1 MTAVDPRDER
11 NVAEALDVRFERADV
26 APGLVA
32 RWAVG
37 LALVSIVSAAV
48 CVWLLVFLR
57 RHEEARDPQRP
68 ALYFSAEARQPEG
81 VRLQSQPF
89 ADLHA
94 LQEHERQV
102 LESYGW
108 VDTAAGTVHIP
119 IQDAMRLYVERQAAA
134 AGGPAPTPSAEAA
147 VPTDSAP
154 IPAASA
160 PTVVT
165 APTPLPE
172 GTPSPSPSPTPAG
185 GHP

>member
-11 NVAEALDVRFERADV
+11 SVAEALDVRFERADV

-57 RHEEARDPQRP
+57 RHEEAGDPRRP

-108 VDTAAGTVHIP
+108 VDTAAGTVRIP
-119 IQDAMRLYVERQAAA
+119 IQDAMRLYVARQAAA
-134 AGGPAPTPSAEAA
+134 AAPAPTPSAEAA
-147 VPTDSAP
+147 APTDSAP
-154 IPAASA
+154 VPAASA
-160 PTVVT
+160 P
-165 APTPLPE
+165 PTETLLKSLSNDQVPPPP
-172 GTPSPSPSPTPAG
+172 PSPAG

>member
-1 MTAVDPRDER
+1 
-11 NVAEALDVRFERADV
+11 
-26 APGLVA
+26 
-32 RWAVG
+32 
-37 LALVSIVSAAV
+37 
-48 CVWLLVFLR
+48 
-57 RHEEARDPQRP
+57 
-68 ALYFSAEARQPEG
+68 

-119 IQDAMRLYVERQAAA
+119 IQDAMRLYVARQAAA
-134 AGGPAPTPSAEAA
+134 PAPTPSAEAA

-160 PTVVT
+160 PTVVP
-165 APTPLPE
+165 APTPLSE
-172 GTPSPSPSPTPAG
+172 SVGPSPSPSPTG

>member
-119 IQDAMRLYVERQAAA
+119 IQEAMRLYVARQGAAA
-134 AGGPAPTPSAEAA
+134 PAPTPSAEAA
-147 VPTDSAP
+147 MPTDSAP

-160 PTVVT
+160 PTVVP
-165 APTPLPE
+165 APTPLSE
-172 GTPSPSPSPTPAG
+172 SVGPSPSPSPTG